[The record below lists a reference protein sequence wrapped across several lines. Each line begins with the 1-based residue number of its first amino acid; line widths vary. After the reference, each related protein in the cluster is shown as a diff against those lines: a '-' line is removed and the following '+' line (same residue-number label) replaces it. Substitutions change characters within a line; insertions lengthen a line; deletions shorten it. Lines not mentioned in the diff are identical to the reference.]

1 MTTTVSLFREM
12 TDALQ
17 GELTQLKNARGEM
30 TLFHG
35 EFLGSFAGWYY
46 YRFEIPEEVLVRRI
60 EFATFTVGQKEPL
73 VMQAKV
79 VALENQFL
87 TAALPYDLGPILPE
101 VQCSWSYEEHF
112 KPILQKLGSSTES
125 SVVTSV
131 LFQPS
136 NEVNR
141 HAINIEPE
149 MLPTTPPDQ
158 QTAIKKIFQN
168 RVTYVWGP
176 ILSGKTHLL
185 GLLAANFVKAGKK
198 VLFISNDNDG
208 VDSLMLRTID
218 IGTQLGTDI
227 VPKAARVGLPL
238 LLGSEAIAK
247 ASFEKEVE
255 TKKEEKKKIF
265 QERVTLLA
273 KYYRTRIKQIF
284 HEDFRNK
291 INELREKIAE
301 KKRQMDQ
308 LTQELTQLKST
319 ITSIQNASMMG
330 RLKKGF
336 TKDDLAAAQ
345 KQFDE
350 KQGTLKRYQAIH
362 AALSSEVAKQE
373 SQSPIPADE
382 QREFQ
387 QIVKRIDDLGG
398 IAKVKQ
404 AVEEFVGLDERGLLA
419 SKQFIATTP
428 TMALSDPRMQGMQF
442 DLVVVDDA
450 ETLGLPFLAAVS
462 AFAKEKMI
470 VAGDPFQ
477 IGPDSLT
484 NTELAER
491 YLQQDIFL
499 HVAGTE
505 DLHQLFVWTEQHPQ
519 WAIFLSSHFATTPKL
534 SLFMA
539 SILFDDRIDVFASP
553 QAKGRIY
560 FIDATNLQSRCKQ
573 YVGKKKILPFND
585 QQTKRM
591 VELVKH
597 ALMEPGRTAADIGVI
612 IPFHGPTL
620 YTKQQLRLHG
630 LKNIEVGTPNSF
642 RGRRKK
648 AIIFDTVM
656 AGVDYTIR
664 PIDDRKVGEHRIARL
679 FNTILSC
686 VEEDVYVLADMKHF
700 GTIYKDRLF
709 TRLLMLLQSQAEGS
723 VAHHVAVKK
732 YDEMEWDRRALLL
745 DVTQRAQKSMGAT
758 GTPEKEDA
766 ELALKM
772 KMLAKQGEK
781 PALTGRN
788 YERETYQAVL
798 RVLGHLDDANL
809 LTQYVNSPLLFH
821 HSLSTVEASKRLPI
835 DMCQTENEFRAIME
849 RWNLL
854 VYEMSGGQ
862 KAEQTF
868 FSKTSSESRVRWDIN
883 SLKAFYSS
891 DVEATVEEGKQRI
904 AVAVSKMF
912 QEMVGKSQPANPAE
926 WSSAYLSFLSRVE
939 AYLSWISEQLRK

>member
-1 MTTTVSLFREM
+1 MTATASLFNEM
-12 TDALQ
+12 TGALN
-17 GELTQLKNARGEM
+17 GELTQLKNARREM

-35 EFLGSFAGWYY
+35 EFLGSFAGWFY
-46 YRFEIPEEVLVRRI
+46 YRFEIPEEVLVRPI

-73 VMQAKV
+73 VMAAKV

-87 TAALPYDLGPILPE
+87 TAVLPYDLGPLLPE
-101 VQCSWSYEEHF
+101 VHCRWSYEEHF
-112 KPILQKLGSSTES
+112 KPILQQLASSTES

-131 LFQPS
+131 LFEPTDES
-136 NEVNR
+136 NR
-141 HAINIEPE
+141 HVVNIEPE

-168 RVTYVWGP
+168 RITYVWGP

-208 VDSLMLRTID
+208 VDSMVRRTID
-218 IGTQLGTDI
+218 VGAQLGTDI

-255 TKKEEKKKIF
+255 AKKEEKKKIF

-273 KYYRTRIKQIF
+273 KYYRTRINQIF
-284 HEDFRNK
+284 HEDFANK
-291 INELREKIAE
+291 INDMREKTAE

-308 LTQELTQLKST
+308 LTQEMTQLKST
-319 ITSIQNASMMG
+319 ITRIQNASMME
-330 RLKKGF
+330 RLKKGSS
-336 TKDDLAAAQ
+336 KEDLAAAQ

-350 KQGTLKRYQAIH
+350 KQGTLKRYQSMQ
-362 AALSSEVAKQE
+362 AALLSEMAKQE
-373 SQSPIPADE
+373 SQSPIPPDE
-382 QREFQ
+382 QRDFKEV
-387 QIVKRIDDLGG
+387 VKRIDDLGG
-398 IAKVKQ
+398 IEKVKQ
-404 AVEEFVGLDERGLLA
+404 AVEEFVGLDERALLD

-428 TMALSDPRMQGMQF
+428 TTALSDPRMHGIKF
-442 DLVVVDDA
+442 DLVVVDNA
-450 ETLGLPFLAAVS
+450 ETLGLPFLAALS
-462 AFAKEKMI
+462 AFTKEKMI

-477 IGPDSLT
+477 VGPDSLT
-484 NTELAER
+484 NTKLAER

-505 DLHQLFVWTEQHPQ
+505 DLHQLFAWTEQHPQ

-534 SLFMA
+534 SLFMG
-539 SILFDDRIDVFASP
+539 SILFDDKINVFASP
-553 QAKGRIY
+553 KAKGRIY
-560 FIDATNLQSRCKQ
+560 FIDTTNLQGRCKQ
-573 YVGKKKILPFND
+573 YVGKKKILPYND

-597 ALMEPGRTAADIGVI
+597 ALLEPGRDAADIGVI

-620 YTKQQLRLHG
+620 YAKQQLRLHG
-630 LKNIEVGTPNSF
+630 LKNIEVGTPSSF

-656 AGVDYTIR
+656 AGVDYSIR
-664 PIDDRKVGEHRIARL
+664 PIDDKKVGEHKIARV

-700 GTIYKDRLF
+700 GAIYKDRLF
-709 TRLLMLLQSQAEGS
+709 ARLLMLLQSQAEGS
-723 VAHHVAVKK
+723 VAYHTAVKK
-732 YDEMEWDRRALLL
+732 YDEMEWDERALIL
-745 DVTQRAQKSMGAT
+745 DVTQRTQKVAEGT
-758 GTPEKEDA
+758 GIPEKEDA

-772 KMLAKQGEK
+772 KMRAKKGER

-788 YERETYQAVL
+788 YEREIYQAAI
-798 RVLGHLDDANL
+798 RVLGHLDDVNL
-809 LTQYVNSPLLFH
+809 LTQYMDLPLLFR
-821 HSLSTVEASKRLPI
+821 HSLSTEEAAKRLPI
-835 DMCQTENEFRAIME
+835 DMCQNENEFRAIME

-868 FSKTSSESRVRWDIN
+868 FSKTSPEARVRLDIN

-891 DVEATVEEGKQRI
+891 DVDAIVEEGKQKI

-926 WSSAYLSFLSRVE
+926 WSTAYVNFLTRLE